1 MNVAARGKVSHEARG
16 ELIDRDRCDSD
27 FIHFLQPVPVIAE
40 RSSMPAD
47 SRPRPLPLQPL
58 AAEAP
63 SSPPP
68 RPPSRPPRRAIGG
81 LLFLL
86 FLALAGSISTALWI
100 GAAHL
105 PDPRRALVSRGVWT
119 ALLLCVTLTTLNLM
133 VRWFR
138 WHFLIRRFTRQ
149 LVTRDS
155 LAVYLA
161 TLPAIITPF
170 FVGELVRVLILWRQ
184 SGTKASHLAWV
195 WVIERSL
202 DAAVLATFYLLV
214 TQPALGVLTLLAL
227 AGLTGLLFW
236 LILEDHGARNV
247 AAIASVAL
255 VASLIAWILP
265 ALALVAAVG
274 LAGRTIPVA
283 LGVQAFSVGTL
294 FGGLSGFPLGVSVTG
309 STMIGELRAAG
320 VATDVGVIAVL
331 VYRVGT
337 SFFAVALGVAA
348 FLFSR
353 ERLAR
358 IMRQRVFDHF
368 DEIAHA
374 YEEEIPRHIRER
386 LLAKKIGLMRAS
398 LRAAGINGG
407 ARGLDLGCGQGWYL
421 GALADGG
428 FRMHGIDYSAGQL
441 RKAAENARRAGAPD
455 AGRTPAATTTAPT
468 ATSAAR
474 LRLCQADAQ
483 ALPFPDAS
491 FDFAYSINAFHHLPS
506 RAAQERA
513 VREIV
518 RVLRPGGVFILH
530 EINTQNPVFRLYV
543 GYLFPLLK
551 QIDEGTERW
560 ILPTHLPAAAGAAW
574 ASEVQYF
581 TFTPDFVPSALQR
594 LLGGVERRLEQS
606 ALRRYSAHYQ
616 ACLVKDR
623 AGEPNRQT

>member
-1 MNVAARGKVSHEARG
+1 
-16 ELIDRDRCDSD
+16 L
-27 FIHFLQPVPVIAE
+27 
-40 RSSMPAD
+40 
-47 SRPRPLPLQPL
+47 L
-58 AAEAP
+58 A
-63 SSPPP
+63 
-68 RPPSRPPRRAIGG
+68 
-81 LLFLL
+81 
-86 FLALAGSISTALWI
+86 FLALAGTISTALWI

-105 PDPRRALVSRGVWT
+105 PDPRAALLSRGVWM
-119 ALLLCVTLTTLNLM
+119 ALLVCVILTTLNLM

-195 WVIERSL
+195 WLIERSM

-214 TQPALGVLTLLAL
+214 THPGPGLLALLAL
-227 AGLTGLLFW
+227 AGLTGLLFR

-247 AAIASVAL
+247 AAIGSVAL
-255 VASLIAWILP
+255 LTTLAAWVLP
-265 ALALVAAVG
+265 ALALVIAVALVGQVIPFDVGVAAVS
-274 LAGRTIPVA
+274 A
-283 LGVQAFSVGTL
+283 GTL
-294 FGGLSGFPLGVSVTG
+294 FGGLSGFPLGVSVAG
-309 STMIGELRAAG
+309 STMIGELRGAG
-320 VATDVGVIAVL
+320 VPTEIGVVAVL

-337 SFFAVALGVAA
+337 SFFAVVLGVVA
-348 FLFSR
+348 FLLSR
-353 ERLAR
+353 RRLAR
-358 IMRQRVFDHF
+358 IMRQRAPDHPGEIAHF
-368 DEIAHA
+368 DEIAHQ
-374 YEEEIPRHIRER
+374 YEEQIPRHIRER
-386 LLAKKIGLMRAS
+386 LLAKKVGLMRSA
-398 LRAAGINGG
+398 LLAAGLDGA

-421 GALADGG
+421 GALAAIG

-441 RKAAENARRAGAPD
+441 RKAAENARLAAAAEAEPSAD
-455 AGRTPAATTTAPT
+455 AAVE
-468 ATSAAR
+468 AR
-474 LRLCQADAQ
+474 RRLCQADAQ

-530 EINTQNPVFRLYV
+530 EINTLNPVFRLYV
-543 GYLFPLLK
+543 GYLFPLIK

-560 ILPTHLPAAAGAAW
+560 ILPSDLPATPGAAW
-574 ASEVQYF
+574 SADLQYF

-594 LLGGVERRLEQS
+594 LLGGIERRLEQS
-606 ALRRYSAHYQ
+606 ALRRFSAHYQ
-616 ACLVKDR
+616 ACLVKTPT
-623 AGEPNRQT
+623 GETGGETIDES